1 MCDSDRRRSEGQH
14 NKEKQGMRHR
24 IPVARFPGILIMK
37 TAGKLVVL
45 GSINADHI
53 LNLDAF
59 PTPGETVTGHHY
71 QVAFGGKG
79 ANQAVAAGRSG
90 ANIAFIACTGDDD
103 IGERVRRQLESDNID
118 VAPVRAVAGES
129 TGVALIFVNAE
140 GENTIGIHAGAN
152 AALSVAQVDAEKER
166 IAGAQALLMQLESP
180 LESVLAAAKIAHQNQ
195 TSVILNPAPARE
207 LPDELL
213 TLVDIITPNETEA
226 EKLTGVRV
234 ESDDDA
240 AKAAK
245 VLHDKGIGTVIITL
259 GSRGVWASSEGEGRR
274 VPGFKVQAVDTIAA
288 GDTFMVRWSPRCLK
302 VANWRRRFVLPMPPP
317 LSPSPAKGLSP
328 PCPGEKK

>member
-1 MCDSDRRRSEGQH
+1 
-14 NKEKQGMRHR
+14 
-24 IPVARFPGILIMK
+24 MK

-53 LNLDAF
+53 LNLESF

-90 ANIAFIACTGDDD
+90 ADIAFIACTGDDD
-103 IGERVRRQLESDNID
+103 IGERVRRQLERDRID
-118 VAPVRAVAGES
+118 VAPVRAVNAQS

-140 GENTIGIHAGAN
+140 GENVIGIHAGAN
-152 AALSVAQVDAEKER
+152 AALSVEQVEAEKAR

-180 LESVLAAAKIAHQNQ
+180 LESVLAAAKIAHQHQ
-195 TSVILNPAPARE
+195 TTVVLNPAPARD

-213 TLVDIITPNETEA
+213 SLIDIITPNETEA
-226 EKLTGVRV
+226 EKLTGIRV
-234 ESDDDA
+234 ENDDDA
-240 AKAAK
+240 AKAAR
-245 VLHDKGIGTVIITL
+245 VLHEKGIGIVMITL
-259 GSRGVWASSEGEGRR
+259 GSRGVWVSHDGQGRR

-288 GDTFMVRWSPRCLK
+288 GDTFNGAFVTALLEGTALDEAIRFAHAAA
-302 VANWRRRFVLPMPPP
+302 ANAVTRKGAQPSVPWREEIDEFLRQQ
-317 LSPSPAKGLSP
+317 G
-328 PCPGEKK
+328 